1 MSAIFRVLS
10 GTARMRVAGL
20 EADVTA
26 PWEEA
31 GIEYAPA
38 VARPK
43 DLSGIERFKAA
54 VAEGMLTDLQAPA
67 MGAADVIPGQGRR
80 GQQVQARVQV
90 EAVDDPVYLR
100 IWQDRTSAHPDETF
114 GRGAEASETL
124 LQPGEVWEGNVAH
137 QNAWT
142 VIAVTG

>member
-1 MSAIFRVLS
+1 MSAIFRILS
-10 GTARMRVAGL
+10 GTARMRINGM

-31 GIEYAPA
+31 GVEYVPGEP
-38 VARPK
+38 RPTET
-43 DLSGIERFKAA
+43 SGIARFVQA
-54 VAEGMLTDLQAPA
+54 VGRAMLTDIKAPA
-67 MGAADVIPGQGRR
+67 MGAADVIPGEGRR
-80 GQQVQARVQV
+80 GQQVQARIQV
-90 EAVDDPVYLR
+90 EAVDDPVFLR